1 MRKMLFLPIVLALPG
16 CADLSDTGRS
26 TATGAGLGALGGAA
40 IGSFSGNAG
49 MGALIGAGVGGTGG
63 YLVGRSRT
71 NR

>member
-1 MRKMLFLPIVLALPG
+1 MRKMPFLPIVLALPG

-26 TATGAGLGALGGAA
+26 TATGAGLGAL
-40 IGSFSGNAG
+40 
-49 MGALIGAGVGGTGG
+49 IGAGVGGTGG